1 MKFNLFM
8 LPTLPASD
16 ETRREVRPIGR
27 KTEYYQEMLAEVRDL
42 TKLAEEVGFDS
53 VGLTEHHFHSEG
65 WEVSV
70 SPLLLFADLA
80 ARTETIKFLTLGL
93 GATTWDPIRLAE
105 ETAILDQLTQG
116 RYYAGFARG
125 YQDRWVKV
133 LGQQYHVGGTLS
145 DGSEKDLKN
154 RAIYEEVVDLV
165 YKAWTEDALSH
176 DGEHY
181 QVPFPHAGIEG
192 WSPHEFT
199 REFGAPGEVDENG
212 TIKAVSVVPRPY
224 QDPHPLV
231 FQPFSV
237 SESTIRYT
245 AEKGIVPYLL
255 LSYPEEFQRL
265 CRVYQEVAAE
275 NGYEFGL
282 GENLGALRAIHF
294 GETRE
299 QAAKLMEATHLK
311 TWNVWFGKFGY
322 WEIFRVPE
330 DEAKWP
336 LGQATLPESEWKAER
351 FERHKYAFLGKP
363 DEIKRDFEDL
373 AKIHAD
379 GNLEYFSWYFDQG
392 MMPLAEA
399 RRQLELFGEHIIPEF
414 GQGSP

>member
-1 MKFNLFM
+1 MKFNLFL
-8 LPTLPASD
+8 LPTIPASD
-16 ETRREVRPIGR
+16 ETRRELRPIGR
-27 KTEYYQEMLAEVRDL
+27 NTEHYQEMLTEVREL

-53 VGLTEHHFHSEG
+53 IGLTEHHLHSEG

-80 ARTETIKFLTLGL
+80 ARTEKIKFLTLGL

-125 YQDRWVKV
+125 YQDRWVKI

-154 RAIYEEVVDLV
+154 RAIYEEVVELV
-165 YKAWTEDALSH
+165 YKAWTEDALTH

-181 QVPFPHAGIEG
+181 KVPFPHSGIEG
-192 WSPHEFT
+192 WSPKEFT
-199 REFGAPGEVDENG
+199 NEFGVPGEVDENG

-224 QDPHPLV
+224 QDPHPPV
-231 FQPFSV
+231 FQPFSI

-265 CRVYQEVAAE
+265 CRVYQEVSAE
-275 NGYEFGL
+275 HGYEYEL
-282 GENLGALRAIHF
+282 GQHLGALRSIHF
-294 GETRE
+294 GDDRAQARKLLEETH
-299 QAAKLMEATHLK
+299 MK
-311 TWNVWFGKFGY
+311 TWNLWFGKFGY
-322 WEIFRVPE
+322 WELFRLPE

-336 LGQATLPESEWKAER
+336 LGKELLPEPEWRADRMEA
-351 FERHKYAFLGKP
+351 HKYAFLGTP

-392 MMPLAEA
+392 MMPLGEA
-399 RRQLELFGEHIIPEF
+399 RRQIEMFGEHIIPEF
-414 GQGSP
+414 GS